1 MKSYYDL
8 LKDNIIDFDRLMLEK
23 YYMLGLNE
31 IDTVILI
38 KLNNLLKKGER
49 SLSLNEVVPFMSI
62 SEEECSKRIV
72 KLVEEGFI
80 AIEFTNVKSKE
91 TFSLDETYRKLSLIL
106 LDEDSAKD
114 SDDKKELL
122 KDTITLL
129 EKELK
134 KILSP
139 IEREI
144 VSKWYYEYKYDQK
157 DIDEA
162 ILKALKLK
170 NRGIQFIDRTL
181 FKNTHQDTLDETN
194 TEIEELFKKVYVRK

>member
-1 MKSYYDL
+1 MKRYYDL
-8 LKDNIIDFDRLMLEK
+8 LKDNIIDFDKLILEK

-31 IDTVILI
+31 VEAIILI

-62 SEEECSKRIV
+62 SEEECSERIV

-91 TFSLDETYRKLSLIL
+91 TFNLDETYRKLSLIL
-106 LDEDSAKD
+106 LDENNAKA
-114 SDDKKELL
+114 SDEKKELL
-122 KDTITLL
+122 KETITLL

-144 VSKWYYEYKYDQK
+144 VSKWYYEYQYDSK

-162 ILKALKLK
+162 IMNALKYK
-170 NRGIQFIDRTL
+170 NRGIQYIDRTL
-181 FKNTHQDTLDETN
+181 FKNNNKEVQEETN
-194 TEIEELFKKVYVRK
+194 TEIEELFKQVYVRK

>member
-1 MKSYYDL
+1 MKRYYDL
-8 LKDNIIDFDRLMLEK
+8 LKDNIIDFDKLILEK

-31 IDTVILI
+31 VEAIILI

-62 SEEECSKRIV
+62 SEEECSERIV

-91 TFSLDETYRKLSLIL
+91 TFNLDETYRKLSLIL
-106 LDEDSAKD
+106 LDENNAKA
-114 SDDKKELL
+114 SDEKKELL
-122 KDTITLL
+122 KETITLL

-144 VSKWYYEYKYDQK
+144 VSKWYYEYQYDPK

-162 ILKALKLK
+162 IMNALKYK
-170 NRGIQFIDRTL
+170 NRGIQYIDRTL
-181 FKNTHQDTLDETN
+181 FKNNNKVEENETN
-194 TEIEELFKKVYVRK
+194 TEIEELFKQVYVRK

>member
-1 MKSYYDL
+1 MKRYYDL
-8 LKDNIIDFDRLMLEK
+8 LKDNIIDFDKLILEK

-31 IDTVILI
+31 VEAIILI

-62 SEEECSKRIV
+62 SEEECSERIV

-91 TFSLDETYRKLSLIL
+91 TFNLDETYRKLSLIL
-106 LDEDSAKD
+106 LDENNAKA
-114 SDDKKELL
+114 SDEKKELL
-122 KDTITLL
+122 KETITLL

-144 VSKWYYEYKYDQK
+144 VSKWYYEYQYDSK

-162 ILKALKLK
+162 IMNALKYK
-170 NRGIQFIDRTL
+170 NRGIQYIDRTL
-181 FKNTHQDTLDETN
+181 FKNNNKEVQKETN
-194 TEIEELFKKVYVRK
+194 TEIEELFKQVYVRK

>member
-8 LKDNIIDFDRLMLEK
+8 LKDNIIDFDRLMLDK

-106 LDEDSAKD
+106 LDEDNAKD
-114 SDDKKELL
+114 NDDKKELL
-122 KDTITLL
+122 KETISLL

-181 FKNTHQDTLDETN
+181 FKNNHQDTLEETN
-194 TEIEELFKKVYVRK
+194 TEIEKLFKKVYVRK

>member
-1 MKSYYDL
+1 MKRYYDL
-8 LKDNIIDFDRLMLEK
+8 LKDNIIDFDKLILEK

-31 IDTVILI
+31 VEAIILI

-62 SEEECSKRIV
+62 SEEECSERIV

-91 TFSLDETYRKLSLIL
+91 TFNLDETYRKLSLIL
-106 LDEDSAKD
+106 LDENNAKA
-114 SDDKKELL
+114 SDEKKELL
-122 KDTITLL
+122 KETITLL

-144 VSKWYYEYKYDQK
+144 VSKWYYEYQYDSK

-162 ILKALKLK
+162 IMNALKYK
-170 NRGIQFIDRTL
+170 NRGIQYIDRTL
-181 FKNTHQDTLDETN
+181 FKNNNKVVQEETN
-194 TEIEELFKKVYVRK
+194 TEIEELFKQVYVRK